1 MRRFIYIALLTAFF
15 SACARIS
22 LKSRVYVG
30 EVVAVRAVEGE
41 HFTRAKGAVS
51 LTFLIVRISDGSN
64 SERVRL
70 IVTDIYTAAR
80 YGTVGDRISF
90 RYSEHLPF
98 SGELAFRDISEYAI
112 IGKRANQSPEPT
124 TPAVTPRAAARV
136 APAGVVAHL

>member
-51 LTFLIVRISDGSN
+51 LTFLIVRIKRWVELRAGAAYCDGYLHRS
-64 SERVRL
+64 SL
-70 IVTDIYTAAR
+70 R
-80 YGTVGDRISF
+80 YRGRQNFVP
-90 RYSEHLPF
+90 L
-98 SGELAFRDISEYAI
+98 L
-112 IGKRANQSPEPT
+112 RAPT
-124 TPAVTPRAAARV
+124 I
-136 APAGVVAHL
+136 